1 MADFLQIYL
10 TKLAQIQKKHTKIL
24 AIAVILITIFLG
36 IGLRD
41 LTINSDFRKEMP
53 KELPIFKLNDRI
65 TDKFGGQDSV
75 VIAIEL
81 DDSVDSKTAV
91 RDIRDPRVIQAMIL
105 LDEDLRGETS
115 VTSTS
120 SPASFFRGQKG
131 VTPENITQTLRSN
144 PMTDGFFSKN
154 YKMALMFV
162 NADIGTGEE
171 QIQNF
176 DELIQE
182 HIKTLQNPQV

>member
-24 AIAVILITIFLG
+24 AIAVIFMTIFLG

-81 DDSVDSKTAV
+81 DDTVDSKTAV

-105 LDEDLRGETS
+105 LDE
-115 VTSTS
+115 
-120 SPASFFRGQKG
+120 
-131 VTPENITQTLRSN
+131 
-144 PMTDGFFSKN
+144 
-154 YKMALMFV
+154 
-162 NADIGTGEE
+162 
-171 QIQNF
+171 
-176 DELIQE
+176 
-182 HIKTLQNPQV
+182 